1 LYFETVQ
8 RIFKVPALVN
18 LSYQGFEVS
27 FSMDSVPWNDA
38 SVVSGLADDE
48 DGEHSRSR
56 IGRSR

>member
-1 LYFETVQ
+1 M
-8 RIFKVPALVN
+8 VN